1 MKLTYRGT
9 NYNYNPAV
17 TDLADRT
24 TQLRQH
30 QSLERKALGTV
41 LRYRGA
47 SYQVQPT
54 TAIAK
59 PATLPAN
66 VKLVYRGVAY
76 DNQPATQPAAV
87 SQAKQST
94 PSIDA
99 QARALTANHHRQI
112 KQREQAMLSR
122 LATWAGLST
131 DQPLFWNHIGGGSHP
146 SFRATYDRQGAT
158 LS

>member
-9 NYNYNPAV
+9 DYNYNPAV
-17 TDLADRT
+17 TNLADRT

-30 QSLERKALGTV
+30 QTVERKALGTV
-41 LRYRGA
+41 LRYRGTT
-47 SYQVQPT
+47 YQVQPT
-54 TAIAK
+54 TATA
-59 PATLPAN
+59 PATVPAN
-66 VKLVYRGVAY
+66 VKLLYRGVAY
-76 DNQPATQPAAV
+76 NNQPMAQPLTAPQV
-87 SQAKQST
+87 NQPT

-122 LATWAGLST
+122 LATWAGLSAN
-131 DQPLFWNHIGGGSHP
+131 QPLFWNHIGGGSHP